1 MDIRDKD
8 PSFGIVC
15 TNCMLTHNHAHTEV
29 LQREEATL
37 SCHFSVFTYLW
48 REKKRS
54 ICTLHISDCRPS
66 NPIKTLLKPFKAI
79 SLDIAQR
86 EGGVPAS
93 HNIQHCHP
101 EQLFPFILASLAYPA
116 IILGGKK
123 GHRETEQ
130 QQQQNRQ
137 RDAVILLFS
146 SEMTQTHQIH
156 YVRKFRE

>member
-15 TNCMLTHNHAHTEV
+15 TNCMLTHNYAHTEV

-37 SCHFSVFTYLW
+37 SCHFSVFAYLW

-66 NPIKTLLKPFKAI
+66 NPIKTLLKAFKAI

-86 EGGVPAS
+86 EGVVPAS
-93 HNIQHCHP
+93 HNILHCHP
-101 EQLFPFILASLAYPA
+101 EQLFPFFLALSGLSSYYT
-116 IILGGKK
+116 GRKK
-123 GHRETEQ
+123 GGTGRQSRSSRTDREMQ
-130 QQQQNRQ
+130 YS
-137 RDAVILLFS
+137 LFS